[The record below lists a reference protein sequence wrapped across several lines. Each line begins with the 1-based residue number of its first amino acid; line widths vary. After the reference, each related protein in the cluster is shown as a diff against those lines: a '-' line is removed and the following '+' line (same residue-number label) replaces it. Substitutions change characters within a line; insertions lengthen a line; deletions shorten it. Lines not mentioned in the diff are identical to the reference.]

1 MATGAVAGAVAG
13 AAAGFGLGD
22 FDLADK
28 LRLGFLTVPG
38 PGKASKKESELGSKL
53 KDGKE
58 EDDVDVVVVVV
69 GLTAAGVES
78 QL

>member
-1 MATGAVAGAVAG
+1 MATGAVAG

-22 FDLADK
+22 FDLDDK

-58 EDDVDVVVVVV
+58 EDDVAVVVVV